1 MGTKRFITYSIFYML
16 AIGIFVAYSISSQSY
31 NVKFLTYNLELP
43 IAVWVILPVGVLA
56 VLAVMHFLYYSIKVY
71 VENRALARSYDA
83 FTDLAKTALLG
94 QKSHKKITN
103 KWLKLPSEMFN
114 SFGIW
119 GDMSFDEIENE
130 EIKEI
135 AKAVSQIQKG
145 EFVDIRK
152 YKLDIDN
159 PLQIRNNQNRLKKDP
174 KAASEI
180 LKTYSNLTDDIAR
193 DAFDLVINNSSY
205 KEIKRYPYELD
216 ENSILTILKRF
227 VSAEDD
233 LFMDKKDVE
242 ALFTRGKMSEKGY
255 LEAAKILKD
264 KLNPDSIIALFEN
277 LKDANQNAMEGYM
290 YVLYEFQMIDKLREL
305 LENTDSKEYQN
316 FKILLFLR
324 DNSKIVDSSILV

>member
-16 AIGIFVAYSISSQSY
+16 AIGIFVAYGISNESY
-31 NVKFLTYNLELP
+31 QVEFLTYSLELP
-43 IAVWVILPVGVLA
+43 VAVWVILPVAVLA
-56 VLAVMHFLYYSIKVY
+56 VLAVMHFLYYSVKVY
-71 VENRALARSYDA
+71 VEHRALARNYDA
-83 FTDLAKTALLG
+83 FVELAKTSLLG
-94 QKSHKKITN
+94 QKSQKKVTN
-103 KWLKLPSEMFN
+103 KWLKLPAQMFS

-135 AKAVSQIQKG
+135 AKVVCQIQNG
-145 EFVDIRK
+145 EFVDLKK

-159 PLQIRNNQNRLKKDP
+159 PLQVKNNKNRLQKDP
-174 KAASEI
+174 KSASEV
-180 LKTYSNLTDDIAR
+180 LKTYSSLSDDISKT
-193 DAFDLVINNSSY
+193 AFDLVINNASY

-216 ENSILTILKRF
+216 ENSILTILRRF

-255 LEAAKILKD
+255 LKAAKILKD

-277 LKDANQNAMEGYM
+277 LKDASHNAMESYL
-290 YVLYEFQMIDKLREL
+290 YVLYEFQMIEKLREL
-305 LENTDSKEYQN
+305 LENTDPKEYQN

-324 DNSKIVDSSILV
+324 DNSKIVDSSVLV